1 MIIFVINNKIN
12 SKKHIII
19 TGVYDFLLK
28 TQLLVGGYIY
38 NFLTNSKILGAGQF
52 LGLMKKQRNQ
62 EMIYG
67 NYAFCS
73 FTNGLLAHRKC

>member
-1 MIIFVINNKIN
+1 MA
-12 SKKHIII
+12 KKHRIT

-38 NFLTNSKILGAGQF
+38 NFLNNSKFLGAGQF
-52 LGLMKKQRNQ
+52 LGLMKKQHSQ
-62 EMIYG
+62 ENSYG

>member
-1 MIIFVINNKIN
+1 MFHHKITD
-12 SKKHIII
+12 KKHRIT

-52 LGLMKKQRNQ
+52 VGLMKKQRNQ

>member
-1 MIIFVINNKIN
+1 M
-12 SKKHIII
+12 II

-52 LGLMKKQRNQ
+52 LGLMKKQHNQ

-73 FTNGLLAHRKC
+73 FADGLIARRKCESGSNELSSC